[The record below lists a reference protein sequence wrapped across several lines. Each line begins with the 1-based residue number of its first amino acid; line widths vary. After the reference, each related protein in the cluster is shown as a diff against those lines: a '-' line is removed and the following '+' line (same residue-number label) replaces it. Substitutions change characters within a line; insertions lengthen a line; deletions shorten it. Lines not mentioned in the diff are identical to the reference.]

1 MKKTFFKRSMASVL
15 STCLVLTQG
24 VFAAPAVTTLTANA
38 ADTNVTIKSF
48 TDIAPDA
55 EKSEWG
61 LNFNTL
67 FKQNAPEIGGTAEV
81 DASVAKNLLNG
92 YTGFFRNGAYDELA
106 IAIAGNIQTGV
117 LTRTATDT
125 YEVNFELAES
135 GALIADEANAR
146 LAKQVEKTLGAG
158 AASNMTALDFSGFS
172 VKGSVTVNL
181 DLSDLNDDNKIS
193 ATYLFTD
200 ENGTS

>member
-67 FKQNAPEIGGTAEV
+67 FKQNAPSFRRKNAARSRLPFLSMRR
-81 DASVAKNLLNG
+81 ASQERISLSL
-92 YTGFFRNGAYDELA
+92 
-106 IAIAGNIQTGV
+106 
-117 LTRTATDT
+117 
-125 YEVNFELAES
+125 S
-135 GALIADEANAR
+135 
-146 LAKQVEKTLGAG
+146 
-158 AASNMTALDFSGFS
+158 AST
-172 VKGSVTVNL
+172 
-181 DLSDLNDDNKIS
+181 
-193 ATYLFTD
+193 
-200 ENGTS
+200 